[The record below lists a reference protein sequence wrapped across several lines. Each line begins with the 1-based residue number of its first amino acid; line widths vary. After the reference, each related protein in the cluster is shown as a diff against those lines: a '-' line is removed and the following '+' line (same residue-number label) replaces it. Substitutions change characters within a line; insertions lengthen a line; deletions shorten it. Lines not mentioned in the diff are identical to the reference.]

1 MQFILAGESQKF
13 HKCLHCQ
20 RWTFY
25 QVNNTLKISGISVCN
40 LSIRNL
46 EKGGGGGL
54 KAEILYLRRDKSS
67 K

>member
-20 RWTFY
+20 GWTFY
-25 QVNNTLKISGISVCN
+25 QVNNTLKISGISVYN

-46 EKGGGGGL
+46 EKGGGGGP
-54 KAEILYLRRDKSS
+54 ES
-67 K
+67 